1 MLYGRGDTDLRTY
14 QAVTLSKFVTMIH
27 SMKMLTFFYFTY
39 LNKLTA
45 QKNIKNKWAQDIASN
60 LTWHLQCCQGRV

>member
-1 MLYGRGDTDLRTY
+1 MLCSRGDTDLRTY
-14 QAVTLSKFVTMIH
+14 PAVTLSKFVTMIH

-45 QKNIKNKWAQDIASN
+45 QKTLEINGPKI
-60 LTWHLQCCQGRV
+60 LQVN